1 MKKPLF
7 SAAFSFP
14 REAQRDTLR
23 KFRSGSP
30 PEPFPQYRPPRCH
43 MPDSAYTGNQSG
55 YIMTPSR
62 RGPRPLDASQQ
73 QRSRQYRHGKGEREQ
88 PCHAVPAHRPFPP
101 SLIPSPM
108 VPEMQKDQREKG
120 DAGERMHTAHTCH
133 TSWLCVSPA
142 TCSLTPVASTAA
154 KSGTNAASVINILRF
169 PLIFFPQS
177 NGATNMRTMDGTG

>member
-1 MKKPLF
+1 MKKPLKT
-7 SAAFSFP
+7 AAFSFP

-88 PCHAVPAHRPFPP
+88 PCHAVPAHRPFLHPLYHP
-101 SLIPSPM
+101 QWCRRCRKTSARKAMPAS
-108 VPEMQKDQREKG
+108 VC
-120 DAGERMHTAHTCH
+120 HTAHTCH

-177 NGATNMRTMDGTG
+177 NGGTNMRTMDGTG